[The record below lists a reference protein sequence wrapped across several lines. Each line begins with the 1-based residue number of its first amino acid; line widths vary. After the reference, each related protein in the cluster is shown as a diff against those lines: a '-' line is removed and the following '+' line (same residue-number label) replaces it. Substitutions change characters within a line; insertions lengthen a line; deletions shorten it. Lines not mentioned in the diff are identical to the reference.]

1 MSMFKRMAAKIKRK
15 YCLRGVGANNFLS
28 LN

>member
-1 MSMFKRMAAKIKRK
+1 MFKSMAAKIKRK